1 MACRFYNEYLGRI
14 KLNDVFVDF
23 TKKDMHYLMKE
34 SYDAAWIEAIGQGD
48 NGDDADGRSCE
59 RAGRLQDSV
68 QVRARREVHAVREI
82 PAAS

>member
-34 SYDAAWIEAIGQGD
+34 SYDAAWIEGIGKATMVTTLTD
-48 NGDDADGRSCE
+48 
-59 RAGRLQDSV
+59 V
-68 QVRARREVHAVREI
+68 
-82 PAAS
+82 PANAPGAYKILYR

>member
-34 SYDAAWIEAIGQGD
+34 SYDAAWIEAIGKATMVTPG
-48 NGDDADGRSCE
+48 AYKILYR
-59 RAGRLQDSV
+59 
-68 QVRARREVHAVREI
+68 
-82 PAAS
+82 